1 MQKAWIAPVLQ
12 KRQRQRAGHHMS
24 TGATD
29 DRKVV
34 LDDRRAWKRWMETL
48 FPSCSS
54 PTRALHRWPRRA
66 CLAELDIELASQ
78 VVVLSRVS
86 ISKQACLNARE
97 HAVSTPSPVK
107 RDINCASILD
117 RLGCGG
123 SYPYARLTHGLPLA
137 TSKCWSCK
145 FAHRW
150 PASIP
155 PVGPA

>member
-12 KRQRQRAGHHMS
+12 KRQRQSEPVITCPPGPPMTERWYWM
-24 TGATD
+24 TGELGKDGREPLSLLA
-29 DRKVV
+29 
-34 LDDRRAWKRWMETL
+34 
-48 FPSCSS
+48 
-54 PTRALHRWPRRA
+54 RALLEPFIAGRGVPA
-66 CLAELDIELASQ
+66 SQSSIELASQ